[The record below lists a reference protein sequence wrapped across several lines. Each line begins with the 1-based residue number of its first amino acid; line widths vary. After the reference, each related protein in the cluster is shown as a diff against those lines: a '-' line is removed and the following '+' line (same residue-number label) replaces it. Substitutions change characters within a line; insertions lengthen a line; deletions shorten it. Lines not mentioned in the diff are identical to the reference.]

1 MENAYSQIV
10 GGLDELESDSFDVIF
25 CHNVLEYTLEREQI
39 IKEFYRLLK
48 QGGMLSIVKHNR
60 CGRIMMEAVLHN
72 SFENVNALLDGNE
85 TITSK
90 FGTIHYY
97 DDTDI
102 VK

>member
-1 MENAYSQIV
+1 
-10 GGLDELESDSFDVIF
+10 
-25 CHNVLEYTLEREQI
+25 
-39 IKEFYRLLK
+39 
-48 QGGMLSIVKHNR
+48 
-60 CGRIMMEAVLHN
+60 MMEAVLHN